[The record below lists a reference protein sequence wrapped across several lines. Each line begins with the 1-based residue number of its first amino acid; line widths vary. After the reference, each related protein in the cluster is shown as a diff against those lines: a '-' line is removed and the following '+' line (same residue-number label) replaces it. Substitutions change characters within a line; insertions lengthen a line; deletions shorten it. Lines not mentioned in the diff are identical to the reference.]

1 MSPKRLYL
9 FDIDGTLITSGGAGV
24 TSFTEAVRDFCGS
37 TAALEGINF
46 AGNTDTGIARSVLEA
61 AGMEPTEANIMGL
74 LDAYLSILPHRM
86 GLHEGRLLPGITSLL
101 DTLKDRPDCV
111 LALLTGNLAQG
122 AEVKLSHYGVW
133 HYFGFGAYADDHHV
147 RNELGPVAQ
156 ARAFE
161 EQGEEF
167 TADRIY
173 VIGDTPRDI
182 ECGKAFGAK
191 TVAVATG
198 HYSREALAFH
208 DPDFLFD
215 DFSDPDAVMA
225 AIVPSGKSG
234 V

>member
-86 GLHEGRLLPGITSLL
+86 GLHDGRLLPGITSLL

-111 LALLTGNLAQG
+111 LA
-122 AEVKLSHYGVW
+122 
-133 HYFGFGAYADDHHV
+133 
-147 RNELGPVAQ
+147 
-156 ARAFE
+156 
-161 EQGEEF
+161 
-167 TADRIY
+167 
-173 VIGDTPRDI
+173 
-182 ECGKAFGAK
+182 
-191 TVAVATG
+191 
-198 HYSREALAFH
+198 
-208 DPDFLFD
+208 
-215 DFSDPDAVMA
+215 
-225 AIVPSGKSG
+225 
-234 V
+234 